1 MFDPSRDEVRRFF
14 FDIWKRY
21 REAHRLTGIEAIAL
35 DVILKHPEYQ
45 GVLDRPERYLE
56 RDYPAEHGET
66 NPFLHMS
73 MHLALSEQLSIDQPA
88 GIRAQYQ
95 RLLIKLGGCHEAEH
109 AVIDCLAEMI
119 WRAQRVSGSPDAAV
133 YFACL
138 SAK

>member
-1 MFDPSRDEVRRFF
+1 MFTPSRVEVRRFF
-14 FDIWKRY
+14 FDVWKRY
-21 REAHRLTGIEAIAL
+21 REAQQLTGIEAIAL
-35 DVILKHPEYQ
+35 DVVLKHPEYQ
-45 GVLDRPERYLE
+45 KILDLPERYLE

-88 GIRAQYQ
+88 GVKAHYE
-95 RLLIKLGGCHEAEH
+95 RLSMKFGGRHEAEH

-119 WRAQRVSGSPDAAV
+119 WRAQRENGAPDAGV
-133 YFACL
+133 YLECL